1 MKKFLFANLLIAGL
15 SAFAATITDVTVSPR
30 WPWQD
35 KVDIDYTLDSSTWGF
50 YAVTATLYDGET
62 PLAVAR
68 ESLPDNGKLYTPGR
82 RHMVFD
88 YAASGLS
95 SRPQALRAV
104 LSVSSAPVRYML
116 LDLMK
121 SVGEEDAV
129 EYICDGD
136 PRLETLVQTI
146 DYMDTDGVTPRQTTI
161 HYDDAFL
168 AVTNK
173 TLVLSGNGSA
183 SPYAINK
190 MAFRLVSPGD
200 YRIGKDSV
208 SSSYN
213 AVTLTKPYFISV
225 SLLTRGQYGCIRY
238 GEYYMT
244 DGANNRSY
252 IEQSKAQTLYLDN
265 LRGPHGDSEYPV
277 DWNLY
282 GHYVCPTSFLG
293 QARTKYGFAFDI
305 PTEAQWEVAAR
316 AGTTGYYYVDDDLTA
331 ANTDLLGKI
340 GYVGKDGYDSFG
352 AKLGNGWGIFDML
365 GKGQS
370 VLDNAGSNVAA
381 NSNSWAWPSGTDPK
395 GAYSSWIG
403 YTVSKGGGYHSSENV
418 ACGTRPKLGLGCDY
432 AHKGG
437 VGQYYNCVRLVINM
451 D

>member
-1 MKKFLFANLLIAGL
+1 MFAPFL
-15 SAFAATITDVTVSPR
+15 AFATPTLTIDSVTQHWPFSP
-30 WPWQD
+30 
-35 KVDIDYTLDSSTWGF
+35 KVDVNFTISNADGKCYRLTDF
-50 YAVTATLYDGET
+50 AIYDGDRRIAMDDMSAIENLQLVYGGGSHRLVFDPTRT
-62 PLAVAR
+62 PLTNIVAVQHFKI
-68 ESLPDNGKLYTPGR
+68 G
-82 RHMVFD
+82 FD
-88 YAASGLS
+88 VEV
-95 SRPQALRAV
+95 QA
-104 LSVSSAPVRYML
+104 VRYML

-121 SVGEEDAV
+121 SAGEEDAV

-173 TLVLSGNGSA
+173 TLTSSGNGSA

-190 MAFRLVSPGD
+190 IAFRLVSPGD

-208 SSSYN
+208 LSSYN
-213 AVTLTKPYFISV
+213 AVTLTEPYFISA

-238 GEYYMT
+238 GEYYKT
-244 DGANNRSY
+244 DGANNRNY
-252 IEQSKAQTLYLDN
+252 TDQSKPQTLYLDN

-293 QARTKYGFAFDI
+293 QAREKYGFAFDL

-316 AGTTGYYYVDDDLTA
+316 AGTTGYYYVDDDLIA

-340 GYVGKDGYDSFG
+340 GYAGKDSFDPFG

-381 NSNSWAWPSGTDPK
+381 NSWAWPSGTDPK

-403 YTVSKGGGYHSSENV
+403 YTVSKGGGYNSSENV
-418 ACGTRPKLGLGCDY
+418 ACGTRPKLGLASDY
-432 AHKGG
+432 EHRN
-437 VGQYYNCVRLVINM
+437 VGRYYNCVRLVINM